1 MPLPFLT
8 ADRDVEEL
16 APATAAAVTPAGYDE
31 APARWQRPYRP
42 GPWRVGVTALLLL
55 LASYVLFAAM
65 IIAVAGSL
73 PVAGVCVA
81 VAVLVI
87 VTAVRL
93 VRVGVWVGEGGLRHV
108 RLLSAKTVPWA
119 DVTAVR
125 TVRQSVRWLGLPR
138 TVQGRVVVVERAGG
152 GPLATLVTSHGADF
166 LGRPQAFDM
175 ACDAVE
181 GWAADFRRA

>member
-8 ADRDVEEL
+8 ADRDAEEL
-16 APATAAAVTPAGYDE
+16 APAAGAAAP
-31 APARWQRPYRP
+31 PARDEDLARWRRPYRP

-73 PVAGVCVA
+73 PGAGICVA

-87 VTAVRL
+87 TLAVRL
-93 VRVGVWVGEGGLRHV
+93 VRAGVWVSEHGLRHV
-108 RLLSAKTVPWA
+108 GLLSAKTVPWA
-119 DVTAVR
+119 EVTAVR
-125 TVRQSVRWLGLPR
+125 TAQQPVRWLGLPR
-138 TVQGRVVVVERAGG
+138 TVQGQAVVVERAGG
-152 GPLATLVTSHGADF
+152 SPLPTLVTDHGADF
-166 LGRPQAFDM
+166 LGRPQAFAM

-181 GWAADFRRA
+181 GWAADFRR